1 MKPSSIQEITSS
13 DQKISYG
20 MFVWKLCLMNL
31 LFGGIMASLLAVW
44 GETLQA
50 VNEAYTVFG
59 TLMSA
64 VSGILCCILARTIG
78 KKYHVLKIFYVVP
91 WVVLVLLTT
100 PVSIGLGLSAWVNAW
115 IGSFNRLHE
124 SGIAMLSYVATTD
137 NIRAFTFCMAL
148 VTAQL
153 LWCVVMNNQMW
164 AVYFMGLFWVLIPF
178 FAGCFHPLYCGIM
191 LAGTLGL
198 AMTRE
203 RKGLWRTR
211 TVWTA
216 LITLALILCAVLV
229 PDRDWQAVLKLRENV
244 TEEIRSF
251 RYGEKTLP
259 EGNLYR
265 AVMLKQGQGEMLQVT
280 SEQSK
285 AFYLK
290 NYTGGEY
297 TKGVFAPLSDAAYGG
312 EYAGMMQWLSEQ
324 GFDPFYQV
332 AQYYALGEGENGS
345 EENVLQIHIT
355 GAERSGLY
363 VPASLSRITNARSRE
378 KKDQWIESRG
388 IRGEREYALTEVSG
402 SRPAELTV
410 AAPWVTAPEN
420 EEQQAYCDAE
430 AVYRTFV
437 YDNYTVIDSD
447 MYDLMQQWFWEDYTS
462 DSDGIYSAVTQ
473 IRKKLGARIRF
484 TAVPDEVPAGEDPI
498 RYFLTKSRQ
507 GNAALYAAA
516 AVEAFR
522 AHGIPARY
530 AEGYYVSEQALADS
544 ESGMVSIL
552 GEDAHAWA
560 EVYFDGIGWLPVDVV
575 PGYYYDAVKLQQM
588 VATPDMVHK
597 TLAEDH
603 NRMNAEQV
611 ADTGSEGGT
620 AAEQVQQ
627 MIRNLSAFRLGLFA
641 VMLLLIVL
649 LTTVAEILRVLFLWW
664 ENKNYD
670 RKSSEERAVDMER
683 KLLYFLKI
691 RGIEARL
698 GWNTDGVEAAL
709 IEKKPAFR
717 EGEYRRV
724 CELLQKTIYGKM
736 PMEAYE
742 ERTVNYFLRKLYDP
756 EPGCGVK
763 LKWKLRYGIIGY
775 EMERR
780 REQRAKRRRREV
792 QKSENAI

>member
-1 MKPSSIQEITSS
+1 
-13 DQKISYG
+13 
-20 MFVWKLCLMNL
+20 MFAWKLCLLSL
-31 LFGGIMASLLAVW
+31 LFGGMMSSLLAVW
-44 GETLQA
+44 GETLKA
-50 VNEAYTVFG
+50 VNEVYTVFG

-64 VSGILCCILARTIG
+64 VGGILCCILARTIG
-78 KKYHVLKIFYVVP
+78 KKYRVLKIFYAVP
-91 WVVLVLLTT
+91 WVVLIFLTT

-115 IGSFNRLHE
+115 ISSFNRMHE
-124 SGIAMLSYVATTD
+124 GGIAVLSYAATTD

-153 LWCVVMNNQMW
+153 LWCIVMNNQMW
-164 AVYFMGLFWVLIPF
+164 AIYLLGLFWVLTPL

-203 RKGLWRTR
+203 RRGLWRTR

-216 LITLALILCAVLV
+216 LITLTLILCAVFV
-229 PDRDWQAVLKLRENV
+229 PDGDWQAVQDLRENV
-244 TEEIRSF
+244 TEQIQIF

-265 AVMLKQGQGEMLQVT
+265 AAALQQGQGEMLQV
-280 SEQSK
+280 SGEQSK
-285 AFYLK
+285 TLYLK
-290 NYTGGEY
+290 NYTGGVY
-297 TKGVFAPLSDAAYGG
+297 TDGVFAPLSDADYSGD
-312 EYAGMMQWLSEQ
+312 YAGMMQWLSGQ
-324 GFDPFYQV
+324 GFDPFHQV
-332 AQYYALGEGENGS
+332 AEYYALGGEEDS
-345 EENVLQIHIT
+345 PEENALQIHVT
-355 GAERSGLY
+355 GAERSALY
-363 VPASLSRITNARSRE
+363 VPASLKTITNARSRE

-388 IRGEREYALTEVSG
+388 IRGERDYSLAEVSG
-402 SRPAELTV
+402 SRPAELLVT
-410 AAPWVTAPEN
+410 AQWVTDPEN
-420 EEQQAYCDAE
+420 GEQKAYCDAE
-430 AVYRTFV
+430 AVYREFV
-437 YDNYTVIDSD
+437 YDNYTGIDSD

-473 IRKKLGARIRF
+473 IRKKLGARIKL
-484 TAVPDEVPAGEDPI
+484 TPVPDEVPAGEDPI

-507 GNAALYAAA
+507 GNAVLYAAA

-530 AEGYYVSEQALADS
+530 AEGYYVPEQALADS

-552 GEDAHAWA
+552 GEDAHAWV

-603 NRMNAEQV
+603 NRMNAEQIT
-611 ADTGSEGGT
+611 DTGSNGES
-620 AAEQVQQ
+620 AAEQAQKL
-627 MIRNLSAFRLGLFA
+627 IRNLSAFRLGVFA
-641 VMLLLIVL
+641 LALLLIVT
-649 LTTVAEILRVLFLWW
+649 LTAAAEILRMLFLWW
-664 ENKNYD
+664 ENKTYD
-670 RKSSEERAVDMER
+670 RKSSEEHAVDMER

-698 GWNTDGVEAAL
+698 GWNTDGVEEAL
-709 IEKKPAFR
+709 IEKKPEIR

-724 CELLQKTIYGKM
+724 CELLQKTIYGKI

-742 ERTVNYFLRKLYDP
+742 ERTVNYFLRKLYAP
-756 EPGCGVK
+756 ESGNSIRMR
-763 LKWKLRYGIIGY
+763 WKLRYGIIGY
-775 EMERR
+775 ELERR
-780 REQRAKRRRREV
+780 RERSAKRRRREV
-792 QKSENAI
+792 QKSENAV